1 MRTPP
6 SRFVAA
12 VPSKPY
18 NPHSMVPAEN
28 GPARRNPF
36 DESEAGLIRRARG
49 GDREAFGELIEL
61 HAVRAYRIA
70 YAILQN
76 PEEAEDAVQDA
87 FVTAFKSLR
96 KLENVE
102 AFGSWLGRIV
112 TTRAYD
118 ILRGRQRGQKAIE
131 AQTTAVRMD
140 LTHHSPANPSG
151 TKADLALDLEEA
163 IAKLPELHR
172 LAILL
177 RYSEDASTEQIAR
190 VLKRP
195 EGTVRRILSES
206 YRLLRLYLKESDAV
220 S

>member
-1 MRTPP
+1 MAPT
-6 SRFVAA
+6 
-12 VPSKPY
+12 
-18 NPHSMVPAEN
+18 EN
-28 GPARRNPF
+28 APTGVNRCER
-36 DESEAGLIRRARG
+36 EAHLIRRARE

-76 PEEAEDAVQDA
+76 PEESEDAAQDA

-118 ILRGRQRGQKAIE
+118 ILRSRQRGQKAVD

-140 LTHHSPANPSG
+140 IARGNPADPSRARTDLT
-151 TKADLALDLEEA
+151 LDLEEA

-172 LAILL
+172 LAVLL

-190 VLKRP
+190 VLNRP
-195 EGTVRRILSES
+195 AGTVRRILSES
-206 YRLLRLYLKESDAV
+206 YRMLRLYLEEGDAV

>member
-1 MRTPP
+1 ML
-6 SRFVAA
+6 
-12 VPSKPY
+12 
-18 NPHSMVPAEN
+18 PAEN
-28 GPARRNPF
+28 APTGANRCER
-36 DESEAGLIRRARG
+36 EAHLIRRARE

-76 PEEAEDAVQDA
+76 PEESEDAAQDA

-118 ILRGRQRGQKAIE
+118 ILRGRQRGQKAVE

-140 LTHHSPANPSG
+140 MAGRNRADPSR
-151 TKADLALDLEEA
+151 TKADLTLDLEEA

-172 LAILL
+172 LAVLL

-190 VLKRP
+190 VLNRP
-195 EGTVRRILSES
+195 AGTVRRILSES
-206 YRLLRLYLKESDAV
+206 YRMLRLYLEEGDAV

>member
-1 MRTPP
+1 MNPKSDLDFLHPP
-6 SRFVAA
+6 S
-12 VPSKPY
+12 PKPY
-18 NPHSMVPAEN
+18 NPHSMLPIENVPA
-28 GPARRNPF
+28 GRKP
-36 DESEAGLIRRARG
+36 SEREGHLIRRARE
-49 GDREAFGELIEL
+49 GDREAFGELIEI

-76 PEEAEDAVQDA
+76 AEESEDAVQDA

-96 KLENVE
+96 KLEKAE

-131 AQTTAVRMD
+131 AQTTAVRMETAHRRPD
-140 LTHHSPANPSG
+140 PSG
-151 TKADLALDLEEA
+151 TRADLTLDLEEA
-163 IAKLPELHR
+163 IAKLPEIHR
-172 LAILL
+172 LAVLL
-177 RYSEDASTEQIAR
+177 RYTEDASTEQIAR
-190 VLKRP
+190 ILKRP

-206 YRLLRLYLKESDAV
+206 YRLLRLYLEEGDAV